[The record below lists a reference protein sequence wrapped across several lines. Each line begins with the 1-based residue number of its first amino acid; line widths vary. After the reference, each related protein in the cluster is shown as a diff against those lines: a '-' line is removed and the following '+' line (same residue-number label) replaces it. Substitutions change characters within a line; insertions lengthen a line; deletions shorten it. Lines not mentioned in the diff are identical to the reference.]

1 MKVGE
6 RATMGVLGW
15 DSIGVISFVLKL
27 LRIFIY
33 MHLEVL
39 FVYKHTVYTCMHL
52 TVLVLNN
59 VYIG

>member
-1 MKVGE
+1 
-6 RATMGVLGW
+6 MGLLGW